1 MGLILRFLFAFRERA
16 QRALHVHQIL
26 TLQHEQDTRT
36 DVTKSIE
43 IDFI

>member
-16 QRALHVHQIL
+16 ERALHVNQIL

-36 DVTKSIE
+36 DVKKSIE